1 MELVVLGL
9 SHKTAPVEVRERFA
23 IEDGA
28 LTHTAG
34 RARELGCAE
43 SFVLSTCNRVEL
55 YAACTDAEALG
66 DRLSEVLAT
75 AGDGGALRRH
85 AYQHRGASAVNH
97 LFRVAASL
105 DSMVVGEPQI
115 LGQMKA
121 AYETCRQAGLT
132 GPALSRAVERA
143 FKVAKKVRTE
153 TGVGRHSVSISSV
166 AIDLA
171 RQIFGDLT
179 SRVVAL
185 VGAGKMG
192 ELAARHL
199 SNNGVAELLV
209 VNRDFERAHD
219 LAGRLGGHP
228 RELDEL
234 PRVLVEADIVITST
248 AARGFLVNRKQMKRA
263 MRSRKYRPV
272 FLVDIAVPR
281 NVDPSL
287 NDLDN
292 VYVYDVDDLTGIANE
307 NLESRRREAEQA
319 EALVE
324 QEAARFLHELAG
336 DAVKPTIVALRQ
348 RADAI
353 KGAELQRMG
362 RLLQGLDERQVR
374 DVQRLADG
382 IVNKLLHDML
392 TGLKRA
398 AADPRGP
405 DVATVVEVVRRLHGL
420 DEEEDG

>member
-1 MELVVLGL
+1 M
-9 SHKTAPVEVRERFA
+9 
-23 IEDGA
+23 
-28 LTHTAG
+28 
-34 RARELGCAE
+34 RA
-43 SFVLSTCNRVEL
+43 
-55 YAACTDAEALG
+55 
-66 DRLSEVLAT
+66 
-75 AGDGGALRRH
+75 
-85 AYQHRGASAVNH
+85 
-97 LFRVAASL
+97 
-105 DSMVVGEPQI
+105 
-115 LGQMKA
+115 
-121 AYETCRQAGLT
+121 
-132 GPALSRAVERA
+132 
-143 FKVAKKVRTE
+143 
-153 TGVGRHSVSISSV
+153 
-166 AIDLA
+166 
-171 RQIFGDLT
+171 
-179 SRVVAL
+179 
-185 VGAGKMG
+185 
-192 ELAARHL
+192 
-199 SNNGVAELLV
+199 
-209 VNRDFERAHD
+209 
-219 LAGRLGGHP
+219 
-228 RELDEL
+228 
-234 PRVLVEADIVITST
+234 
-248 AARGFLVNRKQMKRA
+248 
-263 MRSRKYRPV
+263 RKYRPV

-362 RLLQGLDERQVR
+362 RLLQELDERQAR

-392 TGLKRA
+392 TGLKQA
-398 AADPRGP
+398 AADPGGP